1 MWNRQRLHIR
11 CSDNTY
17 IFESRFKKF
26 FQILMYSSDFLFF
39 LCIHIISIGNLFL
52 HGVASSRSSR
62 HSTTISDNP
71 ETALQSN
78 IGDTDPELESQINR
92 KFYNSLD
99 NFLSHGEQ

>member
-1 MWNRQRLHIR
+1 MQ
-11 CSDNTY
+11 SDKQVAFNNNG
-17 IFESRFKKF
+17 
-26 FQILMYSSDFLFF
+26 LMKLKRE
-39 LCIHIISIGNLFL
+39 IVG
-52 HGVASSRSSR
+52 ASSRSSR

-78 IGDTDPELESQINR
+78 IGDTDPGLESQINR